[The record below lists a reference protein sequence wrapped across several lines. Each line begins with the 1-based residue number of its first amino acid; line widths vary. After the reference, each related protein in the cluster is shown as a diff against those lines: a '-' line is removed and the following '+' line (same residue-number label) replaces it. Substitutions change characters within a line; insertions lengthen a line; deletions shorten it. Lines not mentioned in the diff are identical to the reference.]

1 MAKTRAERSRSKR
14 RKSQQ
19 RKTSRPSRNRF
30 GLTKGPGFWVI
41 GLGAAFLVL
50 GIGVLFLAQQRA
62 RGAPLPS
69 AEELTVE
76 GDVVKG
82 DTVIGKHEMGPS
94 TVPTA
99 PIPPEGPPKLVL
111 PEQFHDF
118 GPIPATN
125 TVDYTFPIR
134 NEGQGT
140 LTISRVYTT
149 CGCTTAELSSRVIP
163 PGKQATLKVIFDP
176 GFHEVVGEVRRGVI
190 LESNDPGSQG
200 EAMIDIVADVQK

>member
-1 MAKTRAERSRSKR
+1 MAKKR
-14 RKSQQ
+14 RKAQ
-19 RKTSRPSRNRF
+19 RRKSSRPSRNRF

-50 GIGVLFLAQQRA
+50 GIGALLLAQQRA
-62 RGAPLPS
+62 KGAPLPS
-69 AEELTVE
+69 VEDLTVE

-82 DTVIGKHEMGPS
+82 DTVIGKHEMGPP

-99 PIPPEGPPKLVL
+99 LIPPEGPPKLVL
-111 PEQFHDF
+111 PETSHDF
-118 GPIPATN
+118 GSIPATDS
-125 TVDYTFPIR
+125 VQYTFPVH
-134 NEGQGT
+134 NEGQGA

-163 PGKQATLKVIFDP
+163 PGKAATLKVVFDP

-190 LESNDPGSQG
+190 LESNDPESQG
-200 EAMIDIVADVQK
+200 EAMIDIVANVQK